1 MEQDETSKLA
11 DVQTK
16 PADLLVG
23 DLADEPASV
32 VKTTEP
38 AAELDEPR
46 TKEAEPRTKAA
57 EPRTKAATKNP
68 KRVEQGKKLA
78 KWNKANKRRQLL
90 EPTLKQVEATTPEPA
105 LKQVEATTPE
115 PALKQLEAS
124 TPALKQLETKGE
136 TKGNTKDYFLI
147 GETILIIGLLSVGL
161 FCYTTSLAFTDK
173 ATDKATTSGSKKA
186 QLESTQLEAQSSKQL
201 VETQSKDDNLFE
213 M

>member
-1 MEQDETSKLA
+1 MEHDETSKLA

-38 AAELDEPR
+38 AAEPS
-46 TKEAEPRTKAA
+46 

-68 KRVEQGKKLA
+68 KRVEQGKRLA
-78 KWNKANKRRQLL
+78 EWNKANKRRQLL
-90 EPTLKQVEATTPEPA
+90 EPTLKQVEATTSSISEPA
-105 LKQVEATTPE
+105 LQQ
-115 PALKQLEAS
+115 LKAS
-124 TPALKQLETKGE
+124 SFETKGE

-147 GETILIIGLLSVGL
+147 GETILIIGLLSVRL
-161 FCYTTSLAFTDK
+161 FCYTTSLTS
-173 ATDKATTSGSKKA
+173 TDKATTSGSKKA
-186 QLESTQLEAQSSKQL
+186 QLESTQPEAQSSKKAQL
-201 VETQSKDDNLFE
+201 VETQSKDDNIFE

>member
-1 MEQDETSKLA
+1 MEHDETSKLA

-38 AAELDEPR
+38 AAEPS
-46 TKEAEPRTKAA
+46 

-68 KRVEQGKKLA
+68 KRVEQGKRLA
-78 KWNKANKRRQLL
+78 EWNKANKRRQLL
-90 EPTLKQVEATTPEPA
+90 EPTLKQVEATTR
-105 LKQVEATTPE
+105 
-115 PALKQLEAS
+115 PALKQLEATS
-124 TPALKQLETKGE
+124 SISEPALKQLKASSFETKGE

-161 FCYTTSLAFTDK
+161 FCYTTSLTS
-173 ATDKATTSGSKKA
+173 TDKATTSGSKKA
-186 QLESTQLEAQSSKQL
+186 QLESTQPEAQSSKKAQL
-201 VETQSKDDNLFE
+201 VETQSKDDNIFE

>member
-16 PADLLVG
+16 SADILVG
-23 DLADEPASV
+23 DLADEPAAV

-38 AAELDEPR
+38 AVELDEPR
-46 TKEAEPRTKAA
+46 TKAA
-57 EPRTKAATKNP
+57 ELRTTASKTKNP

-78 KWNKANKRRQLL
+78 EWNKANKRRQLL
-90 EPTLKQVEATTPEPA
+90 EPTLKQIEATS
-105 LKQVEATTPE
+105 
-115 PALKQLEAS
+115 S
-124 TPALKQLETKGE
+124 TPALKQLATSSTPKSSFETKGE

-161 FCYTTSLAFTDK
+161 FCYTTSLSS
-173 ATDKATTSGSKKA
+173 TDKATTSGSKKA
-186 QLESTQLEAQSSKQL
+186 QLESTQPEAQSSKKAQL
-201 VETQSKDDNLFE
+201 VETQSKDYNLFE

>member
-1 MEQDETSKLA
+1 MEHDETSKLA

-16 PADLLVG
+16 SADILVG
-23 DLADEPASV
+23 DLADEPAAV

-38 AAELDEPR
+38 AAEPS
-46 TKEAEPRTKAA
+46 

-68 KRVEQGKKLA
+68 KRVEQGKRLA
-78 KWNKANKRRQLL
+78 EWNKANKRRQLL
-90 EPTLKQVEATTPEPA
+90 EPTLKQATSS
-105 LKQVEATTPE
+105 TPE
-115 PALKQLEAS
+115 PALKQLEATSS

-161 FCYTTSLAFTDK
+161 FCYTTSLTS
-173 ATDKATTSGSKKA
+173 TDKATTSGSKKA
-186 QLESTQLEAQSSKQL
+186 QLESTQLEAQSSKKAQL
-201 VETQSKDDNLFE
+201 VETQSKEDNIFE

>member
-1 MEQDETSKLA
+1 MEHDETSKLA

-38 AAELDEPR
+38 AAEPAAELDEP
-46 TKEAEPRTKAA
+46 TEPRTKAA
-57 EPRTKAATKNP
+57 EPRTTASKTKNP

-90 EPTLKQVEATTPEPA
+90 EPA
-105 LKQVEATTPE
+105 LKQVEATTRPALQQLEATSSISE
-115 PALKQLEAS
+115 PALKQLKAS
-124 TPALKQLETKGE
+124 SFETKGE

-161 FCYTTSLAFTDK
+161 FCYTTSLASTDK

-201 VETQSKDDNLFE
+201 VETQSKDDNVFE

>member
-1 MEQDETSKLA
+1 MEHDETSKLA

-16 PADLLVG
+16 PADLLVS
-23 DLADEPASV
+23 DLADEPAAV

-38 AAELDEPR
+38 AAELDEP
-46 TKEAEPRTKAA
+46 AEPRTKAA
-57 EPRTKAATKNP
+57 KTKNP

-78 KWNKANKRRQLL
+78 EWNKANKRRQLL
-90 EPTLKQVEATTPEPA
+90 EPA
-105 LKQVEATTPE
+105 LKQVEATTRPALQQLEATSSNSE
-115 PALKQLEAS
+115 PALQQLKAS
-124 TPALKQLETKGE
+124 SFETKGE

-161 FCYTTSLAFTDK
+161 FCYTTSLASTDK

-186 QLESTQLEAQSSKQL
+186 ELESTQPEAQSSKQL
-201 VETQSKDDNLFE
+201 VETQSKEDNIFD